1 MPRKPSLLLAGCTA
15 ALVFSGCATSGGG
28 VVAPPPEAAPQL
40 RMALASDPGNA
51 DLSWRLASALR
62 SGGRATEAS
71 EVVDEALSE
80 TPDHAPSLHLQGV
93 LLEESGDLAGA
104 VGIYERFMALD
115 EAESLRDE
123 VRKRLTWLRRQ
134 LVEVGVQDALASE
147 AALSD
152 ADPTPGTLAI
162 FPFVYRGA
170 DPTQSSLGRALTHM
184 LATDMAA
191 TGRLTVLERLQVQ
204 LLADEISLTDRDR
217 VDPATAVR
225 GGRMLQAQHLVQ
237 GQVGGDTQRLS
248 LAAAVLETAAGGA
261 DPTPVE
267 VEEALERFFEAEGQL
282 ALGLFDAIGIELTAA
297 EREQVGRRRT
307 ESLQSLI
314 AFGLGLEAQDAGQ
327 YSAAREAYEQAV
339 DLDPG
344 FQDAIDALQEA
355 RDLEEAEE
363 DDLDEF
369 AALGGELLRPSPW
382 ELWLDRR
389 GTYMPIEEIIP
400 DVGGRDPFE
409 EVGGGEPISPQRG
422 TVIIFIPRPGG
433 GS

>member
-1 MPRKPSLLLAGCTA
+1 
-15 ALVFSGCATSGGG
+15 
-28 VVAPPPEAAPQL
+28 
-40 RMALASDPGNA
+40 MALAADPGNA

-62 SGGRATEAS
+62 SGGRTAEAS
-71 EVVDEALSE
+71 DVVGEALST
-80 TPDHAPSLHLQGV
+80 TPDHAPSLHLRGV
-93 LLEESGDLAGA
+93 LLEESGDLTGA
-104 VGIYERFMALD
+104 VQVYERFMALD
-115 EAESLRDE
+115 ESAPLRDD

-134 LVEVGVQDALASE
+134 LVESGVQQALAAE
-147 AALSD
+147 ATLAD

-162 FPFVYRGA
+162 FPFVYGGA
-170 DPTQSSLGRALTHM
+170 DPSQATLARALTHM

-204 LLADEISLTDRDR
+204 LLADEISLTDQDL
-217 VDPATAVR
+217 VDPATAAR
-225 GGRMLQAQHLVQ
+225 GGRMLQAEHLVQ
-237 GQVGGDTQRLS
+237 GQVGGDARRLA
-248 LAAAVLETAAGGA
+248 LAAAVLETVAGGA
-261 DPTPVE
+261 DAVPVE

-297 EREQVGRRRT
+297 ERELVGRRRT
-307 ESLQSLI
+307 ENLQALI
-314 AFGLGLEAQDAGQ
+314 AFGLGLEAQDAGR
-327 YSAAREAYEQAV
+327 YTEAREAYEQAV
-339 DLDPG
+339 SLDPE

-369 AALGGELLRPSPW
+369 AALGGELLRPSAW

-422 TVIIFIPRPGG
+422 TVIIVIPRPGG